1 MRKLVLFSLL
11 GGLFGLALLL
21 ERFVTRPAVKVD
33 ADSDQLS
40 LVIGGGTPRELP
52 EIPVAPPPEAG
63 GGARKSDP
71 RPGARPAGGGTRGG
85 SEAAAKERP
94 PSPPSSP
101 KPDVPDADAPRA
113 DHVVVKGETLT
124 SIAKAELGATAR
136 WRDLGKWNGID
147 DPAQLKIG
155 QKLRLSPPDDAKAQ
169 APAQSP
175 PPAPTG
181 AKAPA
186 VAGDRT
192 HKVAKGDTL
201 SRIAALYLGDASR
214 WREIQRLNGIADPA
228 NLTEGATLQL
238 PAR

>member
-11 GGLFGLALLL
+11 GGVFGLALLL

-52 EIPVAPPPEAG
+52 EIPDAPPPDAG
-63 GGARKSDP
+63 GGGKKSDP
-71 RPGARPAGGGTRGG
+71 RPAGRPAGGGPRGG
-85 SEAAAKERP
+85 SEVVAKERP

-101 KPDVPDADAPRA
+101 KPEAHDADAPRA
-113 DHVVVKGETLT
+113 DHVVVKGETLM

-147 DPAQLKIG
+147 DPQQLKIG
-155 QKLRLSPPDDAKAQ
+155 QKLRLSPPGDAKAQ
-169 APAQSP
+169 AQSATA
-175 PPAPTG
+175 APTG
-181 AKAPA
+181 AKAPV
-186 VAGDRT
+186 VAGERT

-214 WREIQRLNGIADPA
+214 WREIQRLNGIADAA